1 MYKKN
6 MWANIGVMA
15 SGAWT
20 CHQNLNG

>member
-1 MYKKN
+1 MYKKD
-6 MWANIGVMA
+6 MWANSGVMA